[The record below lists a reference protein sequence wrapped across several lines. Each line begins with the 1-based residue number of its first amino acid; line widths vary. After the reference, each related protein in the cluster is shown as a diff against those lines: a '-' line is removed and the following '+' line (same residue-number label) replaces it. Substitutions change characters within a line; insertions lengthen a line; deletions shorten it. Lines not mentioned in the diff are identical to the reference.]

1 MNPPLKVY
9 NYDQRRVKI
18 AALPAET
25 RHTVNLKLLSRAL
38 LLGLSLIGLTWLS
51 LGQVQR
57 VSQAQ
62 GSGPI
67 ALTKV
72 LNRSGNVVR
81 VGEVLS
87 FTIALTNNSA
97 FTLTGVTL
105 IDTYD
110 QTTLAFAGAT
120 PPESSVDP
128 GTGTIRWDNVAASPI
143 LPGQSIALT
152 VVFTAEHPKTA
163 IVNAVRAQDIIHESG
178 QLTET
183 AETSRT
189 QEAIGGSAPIVK
201 FLAPGATPQ
210 AGLPVTFTHIIT
222 NDGAALMTFLPLTDT
237 YDPAFLEF
245 RFAIPTPTL
254 TSPPGLIAWADLT
267 DYFGA
272 IQPFATVVVTT
283 VFSATTQVLNTVNQ
297 ASTEGARDLYDNDLT
312 AGQAQVPITIIDS
325 APTRTPEDN
334 DNNNDNDNDNEDN
347 QTPLPTPTPVAPTA
361 AAVATLAAAAQATS
375 TAIPANG
382 PRFLPETGELPWVPF
397 LFLSLALML
406 LIGGWYAK
414 KIQR

>member
-1 MNPPLKVY
+1 MK
-9 NYDQRRVKI
+9 
-18 AALPAET
+18 
-25 RHTVNLKLLSRAL
+25 LKLLSRTL
-38 LLGLSLIGLTWLS
+38 LIALGLVALTWLS
-51 LGQVQR
+51 LAQVQQISR
-57 VSQAQ
+57 AQ

-67 ALTKV
+67 TLTKV
-72 LNRSGNVVR
+72 LNRTGNVVR

-120 PPESSVDP
+120 PPESSVNP
-128 GTGTIRWDNVAASPI
+128 GVGTIRWDNVAAPPI
-143 LPGQSIALT
+143 PPGQGIVVT
-152 VVFTAEHPKTA
+152 VVFTAEHPRTT

-178 QLTET
+178 QISET

-189 QEAIGGSAPIVK
+189 QEAIGGNAPIVK

-245 RFAIPTPTL
+245 RFAIPTPTI
-254 TSPPGLIAWADLT
+254 TSPPGIIVWDDLT
-267 DYFGA
+267 NYFGD
-272 IQPFATVVVTT
+272 IQPFATVVITT

-297 ASTEGARDLYDNDLT
+297 ASTEGARDQYDNDLT
-312 AGQAQVPITIIDS
+312 AGQAQVPITIIDN
-325 APTRTPEDN
+325 T
-334 DNNNDNDNDNEDN
+334 
-347 QTPLPTPTPVAPTA
+347 PTPTPDIRNDDNDDNDDDDDNDAPQPTATPVAPVAPTA
-361 AAVATLAAAAQATS
+361 TAVALVPATVESAATS
-375 TAIPANG
+375 VPSTG
-382 PRFLPETGELPWVPF
+382 PRFLPETGELPWIPF
-397 LFLSLALML
+397 LWLALTMML
-406 LIGGWYAK
+406 IMGGWYAH
-414 KIQR
+414 KIRR